1 MKTQNEVFSAIK
13 NPLFHLKISFKSW
26 YVADVTKVWVF
37 TGKKILS
44 LINDCDVFVELAIDR
59 SKSKSVAITYL
70 FNSCP
75 HMKFVKKLN
84 KTEP

>member
-1 MKTQNEVFSAIK
+1 MI
-13 NPLFHLKISFKSW
+13 
-26 YVADVTKVWVF
+26 VT
-37 TGKKILS
+37 S
-44 LINDCDVFVELAIDR
+44 LLNLQFDR

-75 HMKFVKKLN
+75 HMKFAKQLN